1 MLFVHQGSEKM
12 YTPRKLMILSCN
24 SFGLVACA
32 SAEEQHQAD
41 ANACQGYGFAQ
52 GTPEFA
58 NCMQQ
63 QQLARSQHTG
73 TSVGIGVGGGS
84 YGGGGFGGA
93 GIGLGF

>member
-1 MLFVHQGSEKM
+1 MQ
-12 YTPRKLMILSCN
+12 TPRKLLILSCVGL
-24 SFGLVACA
+24 GLVACA
-32 SAEEQHQAD
+32 SAEERHQAD
-41 ANACQGYGFAQ
+41 ANACQAYGFAQ

-63 QQLARSQHTG
+63 EDLARSQRSG
-73 TSVGIGVGGGS
+73 ASVGIGVGGGS